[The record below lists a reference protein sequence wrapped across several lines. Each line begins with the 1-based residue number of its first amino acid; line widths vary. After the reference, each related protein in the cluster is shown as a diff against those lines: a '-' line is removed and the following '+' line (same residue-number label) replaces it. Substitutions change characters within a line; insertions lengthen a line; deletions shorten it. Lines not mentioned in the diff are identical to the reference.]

1 MSETKTFKDYYLCL
15 IIDTGVNWN
24 TFFGRTNKMGE
35 ILIVKYTNFEIW
47 IDDIIKLVIDVADNY
62 FK

>member
-1 MSETKTFKDYYLCL
+1 
-15 IIDTGVNWN
+15 
-24 TFFGRTNKMGE
+24 MGE

-47 IDDIIKLVIDVADNY
+47 IDDVIKLVIDVADKY